1 MIEKTFKEIE
11 QELTPLLQNINE
23 GITPLVLSD
32 ELLRIYYY
40 DKSILDIKV
49 DEEGSYILEDYL
61 GNLMVSDINS
71 LYKNIEKMLLTLN
84 FIKEGFLL
92 EEKRRDSMKMKHD
105 SKPLYEELLD
115 IDFDEF
121 DEVIAK
127 EVIAKKTDEE
137 DYSDIMIEF
146 PEEDDG
152 YLDIEDLDIE
162 DEDSEESEDTS
173 DDSDAD
179 VPEEDEPEQE
189 PIIDT
194 PETHEETLEEEDGD
208 APVGECVEPEKKIVS
223 TKTKSLS
230 DMYES
235 KRTRQKNRIV
245 EALLVDDAV
254 EDIERTLKSTLDA
267 HGISAAQRI
276 VVLGLILDRMLHAS
290 DDEVQA
296 PEYLNDMIG
305 EMVDDEDI
313 AKMIRDTVEKVLSG
327 ESDPKVTDYVDEV
340 QADIITKDGI
350 EEITAE
356 TPDSEEVKEEEKSE
370 DR

>member
-1 MIEKTFKEIE
+1 MIEKIFNEIE

-32 ELLRIYYY
+32 DLLRIYYY

-49 DEEGSYILEDYL
+49 DEEGSYVLEDYL

-127 EVIAKKTDEE
+127 EVIAKKTDDE

-152 YLDIEDLDIE
+152 YLDIED
-162 DEDSEESEDTS
+162 SEESEDTS
-173 DDSDAD
+173 DNSDAD
-179 VPEEDEPEQE
+179 VPEQE

-290 DDEVQA
+290 NDEVQA

-370 DR
+370 EK

>member
-1 MIEKTFKEIE
+1 
-11 QELTPLLQNINE
+11 
-23 GITPLVLSD
+23 
-32 ELLRIYYY
+32 
-40 DKSILDIKV
+40 
-49 DEEGSYILEDYL
+49 
-61 GNLMVSDINS
+61 
-71 LYKNIEKMLLTLN
+71 
-84 FIKEGFLL
+84 
-92 EEKRRDSMKMKHD
+92 MKMKHD

-127 EVIAKKTDEE
+127 EVIAKKTDDE

-152 YLDIEDLDIE
+152 YLDIED
-162 DEDSEESEDTS
+162 SEESEDTS
-173 DDSDAD
+173 DNSDAD
-179 VPEEDEPEQE
+179 VPEQE

-290 DDEVQA
+290 NDEVQA

-370 DR
+370 EK